1 MRDAVSAGLSVSAM
15 RRGATLG
22 LARIGGIAAQ
32 MGVQIAVGA
41 LAGASAIGALQ
52 LHMAWSSV
60 VGEVLGR
67 GEATRAMRDTAVIAR
82 HRAGALIRGNLR
94 RAFGRIASFSAV
106 LGAVALLLLAAGL
119 GAAAGA
125 AVGACPASSPGPLA
139 DFSPGCFLSTDN
151 TLLAV
156 SVLAAAP
163 LFAFTRVLAETL
175 KALDKALLAVSVENA
190 AVPLAVL
197 GACAALAWHGAG
209 ARAVLNALLV
219 AAVLGAG
226 AATLLL
232 LCAVRREVQREVRRE
247 VLRDAPPPVPQGG
260 SRRAR
265 RAPLKHRALGE
276 AGPLGPREQLH
287 FWLTGLLNIA
297 FLQLPF
303 LVMPWLVS
311 VDDVGEFAV
320 AHKLVNVIT
329 TLLIL
334 LAAVYSPRFARAAAA
349 ARFDEARRLLRE
361 TQYLSLAL
369 FTPVWVILLIL
380 ADPLAWLFSL
390 SERDLLPFLLILGA
404 GQLIN
409 AATGLCGVMLNM
421 SGAPQL
427 ETRILSICTLLT
439 LIAALGLG
447 SARGA
452 LGIAAASAGGI
463 ALRNLASYAMALRHL
478 ERRAA

>member
-52 LHMAWSSV
+52 LHMAWTSV

-82 HRAGALIRGNLR
+82 HRAGAPIRRNLR
-94 RAFGRIASFSAV
+94 RALGRIASFSAV

-119 GAAAGA
+119 GACA
-125 AVGACPASSPGPLA
+125 AVGVCPGSLSG
-139 DFSPGCFLSTDN
+139 FSPGFLLRLDD
-151 TLLAV
+151 TLLAA

-190 AVPLAVL
+190 AVPLAIL
-197 GACAALAWHGAG
+197 GACAALAWLDAG

-219 AAVLGAG
+219 AAVFGAG

-232 LCAVRREVQREVRRE
+232 RCAVRREVRRE

-276 AGPLGPREQLH
+276 AGPLGPREPLH

-390 SERDLLPFLLILGA
+390 GERDLLPFLLILGA

-439 LIAALGLG
+439 LVAALGLG

-478 ERRAA
+478 ARSAA

>member
-52 LHMAWSSV
+52 LHMAWTSV

-82 HRAGALIRGNLR
+82 HRAGAPIRRNLR
-94 RAFGRIASFSAV
+94 RAFGHIASFSAV
-106 LGAVALLLLAAGL
+106 LGAVALLLVGAGL
-119 GAAAGA
+119 GACAAG
-125 AVGACPASSPGPLA
+125 GACPASSTGPLA
-139 DFSPGCFLSTDN
+139 DFSPGCFLSTDKAI
-151 TLLAV
+151 LAV
-156 SVLAAAP
+156 SVIAAAP

-190 AVPLAVL
+190 AVPLAIL
-197 GACAALAWHGAG
+197 GACAALAWLDAA

-219 AAVLGAG
+219 AAVFGAG

-232 LCAVRREVQREVRRE
+232 LCAVRREVLRE
-247 VLRDAPPPVPQGG
+247 VLRDAPPQDG
-260 SRRAR
+260 SRRAG
-265 RAPLKHRALGE
+265 RAPIKPRALGE
-276 AGPLGPREQLH
+276 AGPLGPREPLH

-390 SERDLLPFLLILGA
+390 GERDLLPFLLILGA

-409 AATGLCGVMLNM
+409 AATGLCGVVLNM

-439 LIAALGLG
+439 LVAAVGLG

-478 ERRAA
+478 ERSAA

>member
-52 LHMAWSSV
+52 LHMAWTSV

-82 HRAGALIRGNLR
+82 HRAGAPIRRNLR
-94 RAFGRIASFSAV
+94 RAFGHIASFSAI

-125 AVGACPASSPGPLA
+125 AGGACPASSTGPLA
-139 DFSPGCFLSTDN
+139 GFSPGCFLSTDD

-190 AVPLAVL
+190 AVPLAIL
-197 GACAALAWHGAG
+197 GACAALAWLDAG

-232 LCAVRREVQREVRRE
+232 LCAVRHE
-247 VLRDAPPPVPQGG
+247 VLRDAPPQGPQGG
-260 SRRAR
+260 ARRAE

-276 AGPLGPREQLH
+276 AGPLGPREPLH

-390 SERDLLPFLLILGA
+390 GERDLLPFLLILGA

-439 LIAALGLG
+439 LVAAVGLG

-478 ERRAA
+478 ERSAA

>member
-1 MRDAVSAGLSVSAM
+1 MD
-15 RRGATLG
+15 
-22 LARIGGIAAQ
+22 
-32 MGVQIAVGA
+32 
-41 LAGASAIGALQ
+41 
-52 LHMAWSSV
+52 
-60 VGEVLGR
+60 
-67 GEATRAMRDTAVIAR
+67 D
-82 HRAGALIRGNLR
+82 
-94 RAFGRIASFSAV
+94 
-106 LGAVALLLLAAGL
+106 
-119 GAAAGA
+119 
-125 AVGACPASSPGPLA
+125 
-139 DFSPGCFLSTDN
+139 

-197 GACAALAWHGAG
+197 GACAALAWLDAG

-219 AAVLGAG
+219 AAVFGAG

-232 LCAVRREVQREVRRE
+232 RCAVRREVRRE

-276 AGPLGPREQLH
+276 AGPLGPREPLH

-390 SERDLLPFLLILGA
+390 GERDLLPFLLILGA

-439 LIAALGLG
+439 LVAALGLG

-478 ERRAA
+478 ARSAA

>member
-1 MRDAVSAGLSVSAM
+1 MPDAVSAGLSVSAI

-22 LARIGGIAAQ
+22 LARISGIAAQ

-60 VGEVLGR
+60 AGEVLGR

-82 HRAGALIRGNLR
+82 HRASAPIRDNLR
-94 RAFGRIASFSAV
+94 RAFGHIASFSAV
-106 LGAVALLLLAAGL
+106 LGGVALLLVAGL

-125 AVGACPASSPGPLA
+125 AGGACPASSPGPLA
-139 DFSPGCFLSTDN
+139 GFSPGCLLSTDEAV
-151 TLLAV
+151 LAV
-156 SVLAAAP
+156 SVIAAAP

-175 KALDKALLAVSVENA
+175 KALDKPLLAVSVENA

-209 ARAVLNALLV
+209 ARAVLNALLI

-247 VLRDAPPPVPQGG
+247 VLPDAPRQGPQHG
-260 SRRAR
+260 SRRAE
-265 RAPLKHRALGE
+265 RAPLKPRALAE

-390 SERDLLPFLLILGA
+390 GERDLLPFLLILGA

-421 SGAPQL
+421 SGAPQF

-439 LIAALGLG
+439 LVAAAGLG
-447 SARGA
+447 STRGA

-463 ALRNLASYAMALRHL
+463 ALRNLASYVMALRHL
-478 ERRAA
+478 ERSAA

>member
-1 MRDAVSAGLSVSAM
+1 MPDAVSAGLSVSAI

-22 LARIGGIAAQ
+22 LARISGIAAQ

-60 VGEVLGR
+60 AGEVLGR
-67 GEATRAMRDTAVIAR
+67 GEATRAMRDTAVVAR
-82 HRAGALIRGNLR
+82 HRAGAPIGGNVR
-94 RAFGRIASFSAV
+94 RAFGHIASFSAV
-106 LGAVALLLLAAGL
+106 LGGLALLLVAAGL
-119 GAAAGA
+119 GAAA
-125 AVGACPASSPGPLA
+125 GACPASSPGPLA
-139 DFSPGCFLSTDN
+139 GFSPGCLLSADEAV
-151 TLLAV
+151 LAV
-156 SVLAAAP
+156 SVIAAAP

-175 KALDKALLAVSVENA
+175 KALDKPLIAVSVENA

-209 ARAVLNALLV
+209 ARAVVNALLI

-232 LCAVRREVQREVRRE
+232 LCAVRCEVRREVRRD
-247 VLRDAPPPVPQGG
+247 VLRDAPPQVPQDAP
-260 SRRAR
+260 RRAR
-265 RAPLKHRALGE
+265 RAPLKPRALGA
-276 AGPLGPREQLH
+276 AGPLGPREPLH

-390 SERDLLPFLLILGA
+390 GERDLLPFLLILGA
-404 GQLIN
+404 GQLVN

-439 LIAALGLG
+439 LVAALGLG

-478 ERRAA
+478 ERSAA

>member
-1 MRDAVSAGLSVSAM
+1 MPDAASAGLSVSAI
-15 RRGATLG
+15 RRAATLG
-22 LARIGGIAAQ
+22 LARISGIAAQ

-60 VGEVLGR
+60 AGEVLGR

-82 HRAGALIRGNLR
+82 HRAGAPIRGNLR
-94 RAFGRIASFSAV
+94 RAFGHIASFSAV
-106 LGAVALLLLAAGL
+106 LGSLALLLVAAGL

-125 AVGACPASSPGPLA
+125 AVGACPASPPGPLA
-139 DFSPGCFLSTDN
+139 GFSPGCLLSTDEAV
-151 TLLAV
+151 LAV
-156 SVLAAAP
+156 SVIAAAP

-175 KALDKALLAVSVENA
+175 KALDKPLIAVSVENA

-197 GACAALAWHGAG
+197 GACAALAWLGAG
-209 ARAVLNALLV
+209 ARAVVNALLI

-232 LCAVRREVQREVRRE
+232 LCAVRCAVRREVRRE
-247 VLRDAPPPVPQGG
+247 VLRAAPPQDG
-260 SRRAR
+260 SRRAE
-265 RAPLKHRALGE
+265 RAPLKPRARGA

-369 FTPVWVILLIL
+369 FTPVWVILLLL

-390 SERDLLPFLLILGA
+390 GERDLLPVLLILGA

-439 LIAALGLG
+439 LVAAVGPG

-478 ERRAA
+478 KRSAA

>member
-1 MRDAVSAGLSVSAM
+1 MPDAASAGLSVSAI
-15 RRGATLG
+15 RRAATLG
-22 LARIGGIAAQ
+22 LARISGIAAQ

-60 VGEVLGR
+60 AGEVLGR

-82 HRAGALIRGNLR
+82 QRAGAPIRGNLR
-94 RAFGRIASFSAV
+94 RAFGHIASFSAV
-106 LGAVALLLLAAGL
+106 LGGLALLLVAGL

-139 DFSPGCFLSTDN
+139 GFSPGCFLSADEAV
-151 TLLAV
+151 LAV
-156 SVLAAAP
+156 SVIAAAP

-175 KALDKALLAVSVENA
+175 KALDKPLIAVSVENA

-197 GACAALAWHGAG
+197 GACAALAWLGAG
-209 ARAVLNALLV
+209 ARAVVDALLI

-232 LCAVRREVQREVRRE
+232 LCAVRCEVRRE
-247 VLRDAPPPVPQGG
+247 VLRDAPPQVPQDG
-260 SRRAR
+260 SRRAE
-265 RAPLKHRALGE
+265 RAPLKPRARGE

-369 FTPVWVILLIL
+369 FTPVWVILLLL

-390 SERDLLPFLLILGA
+390 GERDLLPFLLILGA

-409 AATGLCGVMLNM
+409 AATGLGGVMLNM

-427 ETRILSICTLLT
+427 ETRILTICTLLT
-439 LIAALGLG
+439 LVAAVGLG

-478 ERRAA
+478 KRSAA

>member
-1 MRDAVSAGLSVSAM
+1 MPDAASAGLSVSAI
-15 RRGATLG
+15 RRAATLG
-22 LARIGGIAAQ
+22 LARISGIAAQ

-60 VGEVLGR
+60 AGEVLGR

-82 HRAGALIRGNLR
+82 HRAGAPIRGNLR
-94 RAFGRIASFSAV
+94 RAFGHIASFSAV
-106 LGAVALLLLAAGL
+106 LGGLALLLVAAGL

-125 AVGACPASSPGPLA
+125 AVGACPASPPGPLA
-139 DFSPGCFLSTDN
+139 GFSPGCLLSTDEAV
-151 TLLAV
+151 LAV
-156 SVLAAAP
+156 SVIAAAP

-175 KALDKALLAVSVENA
+175 KALDKPLIAVSVENA

-197 GACAALAWHGAG
+197 GACAALAWLGAG
-209 ARAVLNALLV
+209 ARAVVNALLI

-232 LCAVRREVQREVRRE
+232 LCAVRCAVRREVRRE
-247 VLRDAPPPVPQGG
+247 VLRAAPPQDG
-260 SRRAR
+260 SRRAE
-265 RAPLKHRALGE
+265 RAPLKPRARGA

-369 FTPVWVILLIL
+369 FTPVWVILLLL

-390 SERDLLPFLLILGA
+390 GERDLLPFLLILGA

-409 AATGLCGVMLNM
+409 AATGLCGVVLNM

-439 LIAALGLG
+439 LVAAVGLG

-478 ERRAA
+478 ERSAA

>member
-1 MRDAVSAGLSVSAM
+1 MSAGLSVSAI

-22 LARIGGIAAQ
+22 LARISGIAAQ

-41 LAGASAIGALQ
+41 LAGAAGIGALQ

-60 VGEVLGR
+60 AGEVLGR
-67 GEATRAMRDTAVIAR
+67 GEATRAMRDTAVIAG
-82 HRAGALIRGNLR
+82 HRAGAAIRGNLR
-94 RAFGRIASFSAV
+94 RAFGQIASFSAV
-106 LGAVALLLLAAGL
+106 LGGVALLLVAAGL
-119 GAAAGA
+119 GACAGA
-125 AVGACPASSPGPLA
+125 AVGAYPASAPGSLA
-139 DFSPGCFLSTDN
+139 GFAPGCFLSTDGAV
-151 TLLAV
+151 LAV
-156 SVLAAAP
+156 SVIAAAP

-175 KALDKALLAVSVENA
+175 KALDKPLIAVSVENA

-197 GACAALAWHGAG
+197 GACAALAWLGAG
-209 ARAVLNALLV
+209 ARAVLDALLI

-232 LCAVRREVQREVRRE
+232 LCAVRREVRRE
-247 VLRDAPPPVPQGG
+247 VPRDAPPQVPQHG
-260 SRRAR
+260 SRRAE
-265 RAPLKHRALGE
+265 RAPR
-276 AGPLGPREQLH
+276 PLGPREQLH

-369 FTPVWVILLIL
+369 FTPVWMILLIL

-390 SERDLLPFLLILGA
+390 GERDLLPFLLILGA

-439 LIAALGLG
+439 LVAAVGLG
-447 SARGA
+447 SVRGA
-452 LGIAAASAGGI
+452 LGIAAAGAGGI
-463 ALRNLASYAMALRHL
+463 ALRNLASYALALRHL
-478 ERRAA
+478 DRSAA

>member
-1 MRDAVSAGLSVSAM
+1 MPDAVSAGLSVSAI
-15 RRGATLG
+15 RRAATLG
-22 LARIGGIAAQ
+22 LARISGIAAQ

-60 VGEVLGR
+60 AGEVLGR

-82 HRAGALIRGNLR
+82 HRGGAPIRGNLR
-94 RAFGRIASFSAV
+94 RAFGHIASFSAV
-106 LGAVALLLLAAGL
+106 LGGLALLLVAAGL
-119 GAAAGA
+119 GAAA
-125 AVGACPASSPGPLA
+125 GACPASSPGPLA
-139 DFSPGCFLSTDN
+139 GFSPGCLLSADEAV
-151 TLLAV
+151 LAV
-156 SVLAAAP
+156 SVIAAAP

-175 KALDKALLAVSVENA
+175 KALDKPLIAVSVENA

-209 ARAVLNALLV
+209 ARAVLNALLI

-232 LCAVRREVQREVRRE
+232 LCAVRREVQREV
-247 VLRDAPPPVPQGG
+247 LRAAPRQGPQNG
-260 SRRAR
+260 SRRAE
-265 RAPLKHRALGE
+265 RAPLKHRALAE

-334 LAAVYSPRFARAAAA
+334 LAAVYGPRFARAAAA

-390 SERDLLPFLLILGA
+390 GERDLLPFLLILGA

-439 LIAALGLG
+439 LVAAAGLG

-478 ERRAA
+478 ERSAA

>member
-1 MRDAVSAGLSVSAM
+1 MADAASAGLSVSAI

-22 LARIGGIAAQ
+22 LARISGIAAQ

-60 VGEVLGR
+60 AGEVLGR
-67 GEATRAMRDTAVIAR
+67 GEATRAMRDTAVIAQ
-82 HRAGALIRGNLR
+82 HRGGAPIRDNLR
-94 RAFGRIASFSAV
+94 RAFGHIASFSAV
-106 LGAVALLLLAAGL
+106 LGGVALLLVAGL

-125 AVGACPASSPGPLA
+125 AGGACPASSPGPLA
-139 DFSPGCFLSTDN
+139 GFSPGCLLSTHAAV
-151 TLLAV
+151 LAV
-156 SVLAAAP
+156 SVIAAAP

-175 KALDKALLAVSVENA
+175 KALDKPLLAVSVENA

-209 ARAVLNALLV
+209 ARAVLNALLI

-232 LCAVRREVQREVRRE
+232 LCAIRREVQREVRRE
-247 VLRDAPPPVPQGG
+247 VLPDAPPPAPQDG
-260 SRRAR
+260 SRRAE

-276 AGPLGPREQLH
+276 AGPLGPREPLH

-390 SERDLLPFLLILGA
+390 GERDLLPFLLILGA

-439 LIAALGLG
+439 LVAAVGLG

-463 ALRNLASYAMALRHL
+463 ALRNLASYVMALRHL
-478 ERRAA
+478 ERNAA

>member
-1 MRDAVSAGLSVSAM
+1 MPDAVSAGLSVSAI
-15 RRGATLG
+15 RRAATLG
-22 LARIGGIAAQ
+22 LARISGIAAQ

-60 VGEVLGR
+60 AGEVLGR

-82 HRAGALIRGNLR
+82 HRGGASIRDNLR
-94 RAFGRIASFSAV
+94 RAFGHIASFSAV
-106 LGAVALLLLAAGL
+106 LGGIALLLVAAGL

-125 AVGACPASSPGPLA
+125 AVGAGPASSPGPLA
-139 DFSPGCFLSTDN
+139 GFSPGCLLSADAAV
-151 TLLAV
+151 LAV
-156 SVLAAAP
+156 SVIAAAP

-175 KALDKALLAVSVENA
+175 KALDKPLIAVSVENA

-197 GACAALAWHGAG
+197 GACAALAWLGAG
-209 ARAVLNALLV
+209 ARAAVDALLI

-232 LCAVRREVQREVRRE
+232 LCAVRREVR
-247 VLRDAPPPVPQGG
+247 RDAPPQGPQDAP
-260 SRRAR
+260 RRAR
-265 RAPLKHRALGE
+265 RAPLKHREHRALGE
-276 AGPLGPREQLH
+276 IRPLGPREPLH

-390 SERDLLPFLLILGA
+390 GERDLLPVLLILGA

-439 LIAALGLG
+439 LVAAVGLG

-478 ERRAA
+478 KRSAA

>member
-1 MRDAVSAGLSVSAM
+1 MPDAVSAGLSVSAI

-22 LARIGGIAAQ
+22 LARISGIAAQ

-60 VGEVLGR
+60 AGEVLGR

-82 HRAGALIRGNLR
+82 HRGGAPIRGNLR
-94 RAFGRIASFSAV
+94 RAFGHIASFSAV
-106 LGAVALLLLAAGL
+106 LGGLALLLVAAGL
-119 GAAAGA
+119 GAAA
-125 AVGACPASSPGPLA
+125 GACPASSPGPLA
-139 DFSPGCFLSTDN
+139 GFSPGCLLSADEAV
-151 TLLAV
+151 LAV
-156 SVLAAAP
+156 SVIAAAP

-175 KALDKALLAVSVENA
+175 KALDKPLIAVSVENA

-209 ARAVLNALLV
+209 ARAVLNALLI

-232 LCAVRREVQREVRRE
+232 LCAVRREVQREV
-247 VLRDAPPPVPQGG
+247 LRDAPRQGPQDG
-260 SRRAR
+260 SRRAE
-265 RAPLKHRALGE
+265 RAPLKPRALGA

-334 LAAVYSPRFARAAAA
+334 LAAVYSPRFARAATA

-390 SERDLLPFLLILGA
+390 GERDLLPFLLILGA

-439 LIAALGLG
+439 LVAAVGLG

-452 LGIAAASAGGI
+452 LGIAAAGAGGI

-478 ERRAA
+478 ERSAA

>member
-82 HRAGALIRGNLR
+82 HRAGAPIRGNLR

-119 GAAAGA
+119 GAAAGG

-197 GACAALAWHGAG
+197 GACAVLAWHGAG

-247 VLRDAPPPVPQGG
+247 VLRDAPPPVPQDG

-276 AGPLGPREQLH
+276 AGPLGPREPLH

-439 LIAALGLG
+439 LVAALGLG

>member
-1 MRDAVSAGLSVSAM
+1 MPDAVSAGLSVSAI

-22 LARIGGIAAQ
+22 LARISGIAAQ

-60 VGEVLGR
+60 AGEVLGR
-67 GEATRAMRDTAVIAR
+67 GEATRAMRDTAVVAQ
-82 HRAGALIRGNLR
+82 HRAGAPIGGNLR
-94 RAFGRIASFSAV
+94 RAFGHIASFSAV
-106 LGAVALLLLAAGL
+106 LGGLALLLVAAGL
-119 GAAAGA
+119 GAGA
-125 AVGACPASSPGPLA
+125 GACPASSPGPLA
-139 DFSPGCFLSTDN
+139 DFSPGCFLSADEAV
-151 TLLAV
+151 LAI
-156 SVLAAAP
+156 SVIAAAP

-175 KALDKALLAVSVENA
+175 KALDKPLIAVSVENA

-197 GACAALAWHGAG
+197 GACAALAWLGAG
-209 ARAVLNALLV
+209 ARAVLNALLI

-232 LCAVRREVQREVRRE
+232 LCAVRCAVRREVRRE
-247 VLRDAPPPVPQGG
+247 VLPDAPRQGPQDG
-260 SRRAR
+260 SRRAE
-265 RAPLKHRALGE
+265 RAPLKPRALGE

-390 SERDLLPFLLILGA
+390 GERDLLPFLLILGA

-439 LIAALGLG
+439 LVAAVGFG

-478 ERRAA
+478 KRSAA

>member
-1 MRDAVSAGLSVSAM
+1 MPDAVSAGLSVSAI

-22 LARIGGIAAQ
+22 LARISGIAAQ
-32 MGVQIAVGA
+32 MGVQIAVGV

-60 VGEVLGR
+60 AGEVLGR

-82 HRAGALIRGNLR
+82 HRGGAPIRGNLR
-94 RAFGRIASFSAV
+94 RAFGHIASFSAV
-106 LGAVALLLLAAGL
+106 LGGVALLLVAAGL

-125 AVGACPASSPGPLA
+125 AGDACPASSTGPLA
-139 DFSPGCFLSTDN
+139 GFSPGCFLSTDEAV
-151 TLLAV
+151 LAV
-156 SVLAAAP
+156 SVIAAAP

-175 KALDKALLAVSVENA
+175 KALDKPLIAVSVENA

-209 ARAVLNALLV
+209 GRAVLNALLI

-232 LCAVRREVQREVRRE
+232 LCAIRREVQREVRRE
-247 VLRDAPPPVPQGG
+247 ALPDAPRQGPQDG
-260 SRRAR
+260 SRRAE

-390 SERDLLPFLLILGA
+390 GERDLLPFLLILGA

-439 LIAALGLG
+439 LVAAAGLG

-463 ALRNLASYAMALRHL
+463 ALRNLASYVMALRHL
-478 ERRAA
+478 ERSAA

>member
-1 MRDAVSAGLSVSAM
+1 MPDAVSAGLSVSAI
-15 RRGATLG
+15 RRAATLG
-22 LARIGGIAAQ
+22 LARISGIAAQ

-60 VGEVLGR
+60 AGEVLGR
-67 GEATRAMRDTAVIAR
+67 GEATRAMRDTAVIDR
-82 HRAGALIRGNLR
+82 HRGGAPIRGNLR
-94 RAFGRIASFSAV
+94 RAFGHIASFSAV
-106 LGAVALLLLAAGL
+106 LGGVALLLVAAGL

-139 DFSPGCFLSTDN
+139 GFSPGCLLSADAAV
-151 TLLAV
+151 LAA
-156 SVLAAAP
+156 SVIAAAP

-175 KALDKALLAVSVENA
+175 KALDKPLIAVSVENA

-197 GACAALAWHGAG
+197 GACAALAWLGAG
-209 ARAVLNALLV
+209 ARAVVNALLI

-232 LCAVRREVQREVRRE
+232 LCAVRREVRRE
-247 VLRDAPPPVPQGG
+247 VLRDAPPQDG
-260 SRRAR
+260 SRRVG
-265 RAPLKHRALGE
+265 RAPLKHRALGA

-369 FTPVWVILLIL
+369 FTPVWVILLLL

-390 SERDLLPFLLILGA
+390 GERDLLPFLLILGA

-421 SGAPQL
+421 SGAPQF

-439 LIAALGLG
+439 LVAAVGLG

-463 ALRNLASYAMALRHL
+463 ALRNLASYAMALQHL
-478 ERRAA
+478 KRSAA

>member
-52 LHMAWSSV
+52 LHMAWTSV

-82 HRAGALIRGNLR
+82 HRAGAPIRRNLR
-94 RAFGRIASFSAV
+94 RALGRIASFSAV

-119 GAAAGA
+119 GACA
-125 AVGACPASSPGPLA
+125 AVGVCPGSLSG
-139 DFSPGCFLSTDN
+139 FSPRSSLSMDD
-151 TLLAV
+151 TLLAA

-197 GACAALAWHGAG
+197 GACAALAWLDAG

-219 AAVLGAG
+219 AAVFGAG

-232 LCAVRREVQREVRRE
+232 RCAVRRAVRREVRRE

-276 AGPLGPREQLH
+276 AGPLGPREPLH

-390 SERDLLPFLLILGA
+390 GERDLLPFLLILGA

-439 LIAALGLG
+439 LVAALGLG

-478 ERRAA
+478 ARSAA